1 MDSDAKERERSRR
14 IKTDARKLREDVE
27 SAECFGGIGSQFNK
41 EFDRT
46 MKKFKVV
53 GKKVEKM
60 SEERIVA
67 SATRG
72 ALRKNKKATE
82 RLTKDNTF
90 SAERISQ
97 GMKRHFPKTKRGAK
111 CPVDIEALGKA
122 SAPLFRWCPQIDFFS
137 GTDAVPDIRCV
148 PDRPRRHR
156 RAPETDKLEY
166 KEPKKGDAHA
176 KPSKGADE
184 SKSTLTPISDGL
196 RFPNRPTKFNLIGE
210 LWDTTHGGAD
220 KKVKKAF
227 SRTVEHLFDAADE
240 VGRGYLALEM
250 LPGKAPTLCPIT
262 PGPATSK
269 NDRRQCIFSL
279 DLDTFK
285 RQHKFYREARVLH
298 SEKFRAPYHRRE

>member
-14 IKTDARKLREDVE
+14 VKTDARKLREDVE
-27 SAECFGGIGSQFNK
+27 SSHCFEGIGSQFNK

-137 GTDAVPDIRCV
+137 GTDAVS
-148 PDRPRRHR
+148 DRPPRGPRHQG

-184 SKSTLTPISDGL
+184 SKSTLNPISDGL
-196 RFPNRPTKFNLIGE
+196 RPNCPTKFNLIGE
-210 LWDTTHGGAD
+210 LWDTD

-227 SRTVEHLFDAADE
+227 SKTVENLFDAADE

-250 LPGKAPTLCPIT
+250 LPDKAPTLCPVM
-262 PGPATSK
+262 PGLANSK

-285 RQHKFYREARVLH
+285 RQHEFYRDAKKLNKKH
-298 SEKFRAPYHRRE
+298 KFAPYHRRE